1 VAFRG
6 DTADVQLW
14 IARDGDPLP
23 QRIVI
28 TYRLAASQPQFE
40 ADFRAWTFDP
50 DVRDAV
56 FTFAPPEG
64 AKQIPIL
71 TRGRGRQAG
80 EQKP

>member
-28 TYRLAASQPQFE
+28 TYRLAGGQPRFE
-40 ADFRAWTFDP
+40 ADFHGWTFNP
-50 DVRDAV
+50 DVPDSA
-56 FTFAPPEG
+56 FTFAPPAG
-64 AKQIPIL
+64 AEKIPIL
-71 TRGRGRQAG
+71 KPGREAG
-80 EQKP
+80 EKKP